1 MGKKRRAS
9 GDPKVRATAAR
20 FYVELV
26 DELRRVYELESAR
39 GLSKAELAR
48 LLGVHRSVVARM
60 LSGENGNITAGS
72 VGALAGA
79 MNHYPVL
86 ELRSYDADAGNHSPT
101 VASREPA
108 SRMEFTLDYSN
119 NDADVPPRPS
129 MRTLHREEH
138 AE

>member
-26 DELRRVYELESAR
+26 DELRRVYESESAR
-39 GLSKAELAR
+39 GLTKAELAR
-48 LLGVHRSVVARM
+48 TLGVHRSVIARM

-72 VGALAGA
+72 IGALAGA

-86 ELRSYDADAGNHSPT
+86 ELRPYAAGPGNHSPA
-101 VASREPA
+101 VVPRESA
-108 SRMEFTLDYSN
+108 LSMEFKLEYGN
-119 NDADVPPRPS
+119 EEAGVPRARS
-129 MRTLHREEH
+129 MRTVRREEY

>member
-1 MGKKRRAS
+1 MGKKRRTS

-26 DELRRVYELESAR
+26 DELRRVYERESAR

-86 ELRSYDADAGNHSPT
+86 VLRPYDTEPGNRPPA
-101 VASREPA
+101 VAAPERGSG
-108 SRMEFTLDYSN
+108 MVFTLSG
-119 NDADVPPRPS
+119 DADVPGGS
-129 MRTLHREEH
+129 SVGTLRREEH
-138 AE
+138 AA

>member
-26 DELRRVYELESAR
+26 DELRRVYERESAR

-86 ELRSYDADAGNHSPT
+86 MLRPYDTEPGNRPPT
-101 VASREPA
+101 VSAPERGSG
-108 SRMEFTLDYSN
+108 MVFTLGHGN
-119 NDADVPPRPS
+119 GDAEVPGGS
-129 MRTLHREEH
+129 SVGTLRREEH
-138 AE
+138 AA